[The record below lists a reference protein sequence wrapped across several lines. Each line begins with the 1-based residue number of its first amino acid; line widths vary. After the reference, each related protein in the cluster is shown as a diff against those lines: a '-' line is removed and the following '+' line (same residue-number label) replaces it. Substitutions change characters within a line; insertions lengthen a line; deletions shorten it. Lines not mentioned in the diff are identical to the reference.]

1 MGIKSVIVDG
11 AEALKLM
18 VDGKVAWERCVLP
31 AGYQKCAFLQSD
43 GNQYLSVDDYIP
55 QIGDSL
61 SIIFVRHRYY
71 NFGTIFSAGTGEY
84 KITSVFGDPDNR
96 LYMRYFTNGDAPYKS
111 HVEVREKPY
120 NLRFFSDGKI
130 LFDGTEIDSEV
141 EKSKEPVNTNL
152 HLFIRANLQQG
163 FAGKILGFQADRSGE
178 TIHNLVPALRSI
190 DGKPG
195 MIDTVSKKFYV
206 NQGTGEFLYE
216 LA

>member
-1 MGIKSVIVDG
+1 MMLRRRAMYRGV
-11 AEALKLM
+11 E
-18 VDGKVAWERCVLP
+18 LP
-31 AGYQKCAFLQSD
+31 AGYQKCSFLNSN

-61 SIIFVRHRYY
+61 SIIFVRHKYF
-71 NFGTIFSAGTGEY
+71 NFGTILSAGTGDY
-84 KITSVFGDPDNR
+84 KITSVFGYPDNR
-96 LYMRYFTNGDAPYKS
+96 LYMKYFTNGDASYKS

-130 LFDGTEIDSEV
+130 MLDGTEINNEV
-141 EKSKEPVNTNL
+141 NKTKGSVNTNL
-152 HLFIRANLQQG
+152 YLFIRANLTKG
-163 FAGKILGFQADRSGE
+163 FYGKIFGFQADRSGE
-178 TIHNLVPALRSI
+178 TILNLVPALRSI

-195 MIDTVSKKFYV
+195 MLDTVSKKFYV

>member
-1 MGIKSVIVDG
+1 MMLRRRAMYIDLG
-11 AEALKLM
+11 
-18 VDGKVAWERCVLP
+18 LP
-31 AGYQKCAFLQSD
+31 SGYQKCAFLNSD

-61 SIIFVRHRYY
+61 SIIFVRNTYY
-71 NFGTIFSAGTGEY
+71 NLGTILSAGMGEY
-84 KITSVFGDPDNR
+84 QITSVFGDPDNR
-96 LYMRYFTNGDAPYKS
+96 LYMKYFKNGGASYKS

-130 LFDGTEIDSEV
+130 MLDGTEINNEV
-141 EKSKEPVNTNL
+141 NKTKGPVNTNL
-152 HLFIRANLQQG
+152 HLFIRANLTKG
-163 FAGKILGFQADRSGE
+163 FDGKILGFQADRSGE
-178 TIHNLVPALRSI
+178 TILNLVPALRSI

-195 MIDTVSKKFYV
+195 MLDTVSKKFYV

>member
-1 MGIKSVIVDG
+1 MMLSRRAMYRDL
-11 AEALKLM
+11 E
-18 VDGKVAWERCVLP
+18 LP
-31 AGYQKCAFLQSD
+31 AGYQKCAFLSSN

-61 SIIFVRHRYY
+61 SIIFVRHTYY
-71 NFGTIFSAGTGEY
+71 NLGTILSAGTGGY
-84 KITSVFGDPDNR
+84 QIISVFGDPDNR
-96 LYMRYFTNGDAPYKS
+96 LYMKYFTNGNASYKS

-130 LFDGTEIDSEV
+130 MLDGTEINNEV
-141 EKSKEPVNTNL
+141 NKTKGPVNTNL
-152 HLFIRANLQQG
+152 HLFIRANLTKG
-163 FAGKILGFQADRSGE
+163 FDGKILGFQADRSGE
-178 TIHNLVPALRSI
+178 TILNLVQALRSI

-195 MIDTVSKKFYV
+195 MLDTVSKKFYV